1 VSDKSFVGQIAD
13 EILGAPVPT
22 GVTPIDVL
30 QEQRDILEAGV
41 RLGLSA
47 LAQGSPET
55 ARAHLEEALQRSI
68 EAGAHPVTQS
78 MSSPPA

>member
-1 VSDKSFVGQIAD
+1 MSDKSVVGQIAD

-68 EAGAHPVTQS
+68 EAGAQRVIKPTI
-78 MSSPPA
+78 SPPA

>member
-1 VSDKSFVGQIAD
+1 MAEKSIVGQIAE

-22 GVTPIDVL
+22 GVTPADVL

-41 RLGLSA
+41 RLGLAA

-55 ARAHLEEALQRSI
+55 ARSHLEEALQRSI
-68 EAGAHPVTQS
+68 EAGAHPVGQPA
-78 MSSPPA
+78 PPPL

>member
-1 VSDKSFVGQIAD
+1 MSEKSIVGQIAD

-22 GVTPIDVL
+22 GVTPADVL
-30 QEQRDILEAGV
+30 QEQRDILEAGL
-41 RLGLSA
+41 RLGLAA

-68 EAGAHPVTQS
+68 EAGAHPVTPS
-78 MSSPPA
+78 VAPPP

>member
-1 VSDKSFVGQIAD
+1 LAEKSIVGQIAQ
-13 EILGAPVPT
+13 EILGAPVPAN
-22 GVTPIDVL
+22 VTPADVL

-68 EAGAHPVTQS
+68 EAGAHPVSQITTA
-78 MSSPPA
+78 PPT

>member
-1 VSDKSFVGQIAD
+1 MVEKSIVGQIAD
-13 EILGAPVPT
+13 EILGAPVPA
-22 GVTPIDVL
+22 GVTSADVL
-30 QEQRDILEAGV
+30 QEQRDILEAGL

-68 EAGAHPVTQS
+68 EAGAHPVVSTGA
-78 MSSPPA
+78 PIP